1 MATNC
6 KQLNV
11 GNETEDYIAKFF
23 KSKGYWAY
31 ITPKKFNGQPI
42 DIIAIKESNAWLVDA
57 KHLRKEDK
65 SFPFSRIEPNQRNSM
80 EYAKKFA
87 KVENIG
93 FCICW
98 DICPGKVFFLHY
110 DKLIEYEE
118 KGRKSAKLEEL
129 EDFECVLK

>member
-11 GNETEDYIAKFF
+11 GNEAEDYIAKFF

-42 DIIAIKESNAWLVDA
+42 DIIAIKGQDAWLVDA

-87 KVENIG
+87 NITNVG

-98 DICPGKVFFLHY
+98 DICPEKVFFLSY
-110 DKLIEYEE
+110 DKLIEIEE
-118 KGRKSAKLEEL
+118 KGRKSAKIEEL
-129 EDFECVLK
+129 EDFACILK